1 MKNTNGHFCAG
12 VGFAR
17 ILFLFSLCFLSLH
30 SYAADVDRYAEEK
43 TLTVEMQN
51 KRVKDVLDYIEKN
64 SEFIFFYYNEAIDV
78 DRKVSLSLRDKPI
91 TVILDHLFKGTGV
104 RYEIN
109 GRQIA
114 LKKEIRQAQRN
125 DFRKRTLQGTVMDVN
140 DGTPLVGANVKVQ
153 GEKTGVITDMDGR
166 FSIQIGGASCTLEFS
181 YLGYKTQEVYIT
193 DQGIISVRMVPDDE
207 MLGEVVVVGAGTQK
221 KIAVTGAIT
230 SVKGSTLRIPSSS
243 LTNNLAGQLSG
254 IIAKTNSGEPGSSG
268 EFYIRGINTFGGR
281 ATPLILLDGVE
292 ISTSDLNNIPPET
305 IESFS
310 ILKDASATAI
320 YGARGANGVML
331 VTTKSGE
338 ENSKARINV
347 TYEHSFLKPV
357 NMVEY
362 ADGVTY
368 MQLYNE
374 AQLSRSP
381 TTVPK
386 YSTEQIERTASGVNP
401 YVYPNVDWYGLM
413 FKDMSQSQRA
423 NVNVSGGGSRVT
435 YYMSLQANHD
445 SGMLD
450 VPQNYS
456 MNNNYNRWMY
466 SFQNNIDYKL
476 TSTTKLGL
484 RMNAQIV
491 NTKSPNTSAA
501 VIFSSIYLNNP
512 VEFPAIYPSDGSEY
526 VRFGSG
532 LRQAGQYYNNPYA
545 GMLNTFKEDNQNKIN
560 VSLNLDQ
567 KLDFITEG
575 LSLTALVNFNNWS
588 QTWYT
593 RSITPYYFSVVPGS
607 WSPENPDEYELQQLQ
622 EGSQYISESGISRNS
637 DLTFYFDARLNYAR
651 SFGLHNVTGM
661 LMYMMRE
668 YRSSVLPNRNQ
679 GFSGRFTYDYGHRYL
694 AEFNFGYNG
703 TERIDKGDRFEFFPA
718 VSVGWV
724 VSSEEFWE
732 PVLDY
737 VDNFKIRASYGLV
750 GSDETGTSAGAPH
763 FLYKYDVNLSGGPSF
778 SSGPTGSNSQT
789 YNGPAINGYPVAD
802 ASWERSRQFDIG
814 VDLRLFNQVDIT
826 FDYFNYKRDRILM
839 SRGSFPRILGYINAI
854 PWSNIGKVDNK
865 GIELSVNWS
874 KRFNKDWTIDLRANY
889 TYNKNKYVFKDEP
902 NYPYVWQTETGKPMD
917 SMRGYIADGLFADQA
932 EIDAHATQNFGSPA
946 MPGDIKYRDVNGD
959 GQISEEDKVM
969 ISPYGDTPRIQYGFG
984 VSLTWKKLDFNA
996 FFNGSA
1002 KRTIMLVNSNGFD
1015 SDDNIHPFINASTHA
1030 NTNLMQWIADSHWT
1044 EGGDNSG
1051 VAFPRLGVN
1060 PGEVNNNLQPS
1071 TFWMRN
1077 GSYLRF
1083 KTLEIGYR
1091 LPYCRIYFSG
1101 DNLAVWSPFKYWD
1114 PELAYNQYPLSR
1126 TFNIGVQFNF

>member
-1 MKNTNGHFCAG
+1 MKNTNGLFCAG

-512 VEFPAIYPSDGSEY
+512 VEFPTIYPSDGSEY

-575 LSLTALVNFNNWS
+575 LSLTALVNFKNWS
-588 QTWYT
+588 SHSFT
-593 RSITPYYFSVVPGS
+593 RKIDPYYYRMITDT
-607 WSPENPDEYELQQLQ
+607 WNPDDPNNFEL
-622 EGSQYISESGISRNS
+622 ERITDSGTDYITETNNPYSSNSE
-637 DLTFYFDARLNYAR
+637 FYFDARLDYSR
-651 SFGLHNVTGM
+651 SFGDHNVSGM
-661 LMYMMRE
+661 LMYMQRE
-668 YRSSVLPNRNQ
+668 KRESIRPNRLQ
-679 GFSGRFTYDYGHRYL
+679 GFSGRFTYDYKHKYL
-694 AEFNFGYNG
+694 VEFNFGYNG
-703 TERIDKGDRFEFFPA
+703 SERLAKGDRFEFFPA
-718 VSVGWV
+718 MSLGWTV
-724 VSSEEFWE
+724 SEENFWKPLKDYVSYFKIRGSYGVVGSDQMSE
-732 PVLDY
+732 TPGHYLY
-737 VDNFKIRASYGLV
+737 VDNII
-750 GSDETGTSAGAPH
+750 
-763 FLYKYDVNLSGGPSF
+763 LSGGGF
-778 SSGPTGSNSQT
+778 HTGYQGENWATGPGFNTF
-789 YNGPAINGYPVAD
+789 AVED
-802 ASWERSRQFDIG
+802 ASWERVNKLDIG
-814 VDLRLFNQVDIT
+814 VDLELFNQLNIT
-826 FDYFNYKRDRILM
+826 FDYFYDHRHRILM
-839 SRGSFPRILGYINAI
+839 SRGSWPNMLGYWGTR
-854 PWSNIGKVDNK
+854 PWSNIGKVDNRGVEFSINWHK
-865 GIELSVNWS
+865 EIIKDLVMELRGN
-874 KRFNKDWTIDLRANY
+874 F
-889 TYNKNKYVFKDEP
+889 TYNKNEYVYYDEP
-902 NYPYVWQTETGKPMD
+902 NYEAVWKRKIGQPLSNSWGYVAE
-917 SMRGYIADGLFADQA
+917 GYFKDQADIDNHADQ
-932 EIDAHATQNFGSPA
+932 TGLGSQVR
-946 MPGDIKYRDVNGD
+946 PGDIKYRDINGD
-959 GQISEEDKVM
+959 GTINSDDQVM
-969 ISPYGDTPRIQYGFG
+969 LSPFGRDPRIQYGVG
-984 VSLTWKKLDFNA
+984 LNLVYKKLDFGI

-1002 KRTIMLVNSNGFD
+1002 QRKIMINNTITAFGTRNNNVMK
-1015 SDDNIHPFINASTHA
+1015 
-1030 NTNLMQWIADSHWT
+1030 WIADDHWS
-1044 EGGDNSG
+1044 EENPNPNA
-1051 VAFPRLGVN
+1051 AFPRLGLVDSDIA
-1060 PGEVNNNLQPS
+1060 NNNQASSHWL
-1071 TFWMRN
+1071 RN
-1077 GSYLRF
+1077 GNFIRF
-1083 KTLEIGYR
+1083 KTLEVGYSF
-1091 LPYCRIYFSG
+1091 PYCRVYLSG
-1101 DNLAVWSPFKYWD
+1101 DNLAVWSPFKLWD
-1114 PELAYNQYPLSR
+1114 PELSWNVYPLQR
-1126 TFNIGVQFNF
+1126 TFNIGVQLNF